1 MNTEWRYFRRL
12 LIAAGVVF
20 LCYVAWS
27 VADLLP
33 LVFAAVLLSVLMA
46 GFARVIQSR
55 LSVGHGSALAIVVS
69 ALIVVVGAFGWLFG
83 AELAGQLGEVFR
95 RAPDA
100 LNALGSQFG
109 YDNAA
114 ARMRDELSSAPSSGL
129 LSRAASI
136 GYSFV
141 GGILDILL
149 VLIAAVYLAAD
160 PNVYRAG
167 LVLLFPRA
175 QHDRIQD
182 AMNVTAAALRLWFL
196 GQLVSMVLVGFAS
209 GFAFWLIGLPSP
221 IGLGLIAGL
230 TNFVP
235 MIGPVVGALPALLLS
250 FTQGG
255 SAVIWTGLAILIIQ
269 QLEGNLIT
277 PMVQRRAVQVPP
289 ALILFAIAGFGLLF
303 GWPGIILAVP
313 LAVTCMVLVQKLWVR
328 QTLGGQTS
336 VPGERDAA
344 A

>member
-12 LIAAGVVF
+12 LMAAGVVLF
-20 LCYVAWS
+20 GYVAWS
-27 VADLLP
+27 IADLLP
-33 LVFAAVLLSVLMA
+33 LVFAAVLLSVLMS
-46 GFARVIQSR
+46 GSARLIRSR
-55 LSVGHGSALAIVVS
+55 APIGHGTSIALVVA
-69 ALIVVVGAFGWLFG
+69 ALIVALGSFAWLFG
-83 AELAGQLGEVFR
+83 AQLVGQLGEVFQ
-95 RAPDA
+95 RAPGALDA
-100 LNALGSQFG
+100 FGSRFG
-109 YDNAA
+109 FDNAA
-114 ARMRDELSSAPSSGL
+114 SRVRDELSSNPSGGL
-129 LSRAASI
+129 LTRAASI

-141 GGILDILL
+141 GGMLDILL
-149 VLIAAVYLAAD
+149 VLVAAVYLAAD
-160 PNVYRAG
+160 PKVYRTG
-167 LVLLFPRA
+167 LVLLFPSA
-175 QHDRIQD
+175 QHARVLN
-182 AMNVTAAALRLWFL
+182 AMSVTATALRLWFL
-196 GQLVSMVLVGFAS
+196 GQLVSMVLVGIAS
-209 GFAFWLIGLPSP
+209 GVAFWLIGLPSP

-250 FTQGG
+250 FAQGG

-277 PMVQRRAVQVPP
+277 PLVQRRAVQVPP

-336 VPGERDAA
+336 VPGEQEGAA
-344 A
+344 